1 MAVLQT
7 HDMRIRHVRIL
18 VNFVRVVGRDTS
30 FGGKRELRDYIY
42 DLMLIWFTC
51 AIFITIFS
59 GSLALLDRW
68 FRMRSCVLLR

>member
-7 HDMRIRHVRIL
+7 HDMWIRHVRIL

-42 DLMLIWFTC
+42 DLMLIWFTR
-51 AIFITIFS
+51 AISITIFS
-59 GSLALLDRW
+59 GSFALLHWR
-68 FRMRSCVLLR
+68 L

>member
-7 HDMRIRHVRIL
+7 HDMRIRNVRIL

-30 FGGKRELRDYIY
+30 FGGKRELRYYIY
-42 DLMLIWFTC
+42 YLLLIWFTR

-59 GSLALLDRW
+59 GSFALLHWR
-68 FRMRSCVLLR
+68 L